1 MGYYERLSAQDSS
14 FVLWERRET
23 PMHVGAIAILETG
36 PLATADGG
44 IDSARIAKHVESRL
58 HLLPRYRK
66 RLAFTPIEGHPVWI
80 DDAHFD
86 LGYHLR
92 RAALPRP
99 GTEVELK
106 ALVARI
112 LSERLDRGRP
122 LWEMWV
128 VEGLSG
134 GRFALVTKAHH
145 CMVDGVSGMNL
156 LTLLLSQ
163 SADEAAV
170 AAPEWSPEPEPNAL
184 ELLVAESARRARLGG
199 AFARSVLLAAG
210 DPAATWARLAGAGTA
225 IAQALDAGLRQPG
238 ATRLNRPIGP
248 HRRVD
253 WLSLDLAAAKQ
264 VKQRL
269 GGTLNDVVLATVCGA
284 LHRFLG
290 KHHEW
295 ATRLDYRVVM
305 PVNMRPPGDARAG
318 GNWVSAYFLSLP
330 IAEHDPRRRYDAI
343 RNATT
348 ALKDSRAAEGIDL
361 LTQLADRVGG
371 TLLTRLGGRVIERLQ
386 PYNLIV
392 TNVPGPQFPLYVLG
406 ARLLELIPQLPLF
419 EQQGLGVAV
428 LSYCGQLHFGLIGD
442 RELASDLGSLRESML
457 ASFEELEILAR
468 SQDQKKPA
476 RKKTE
481 RPLREHTLRALR

>member
-1 MGYYERLSAQDSS
+1 MGHYERLSAQDSS

-23 PMHVGAIAILETG
+23 PMHVGAIAILEAG
-36 PLATADGG
+36 SLATADGG
-44 IDSARIAKHVESRL
+44 IDTARIAKHVESRL

-80 DDAHFD
+80 DDAQFD

-92 RAALPRP
+92 CAALPRP
-99 GTEVELK
+99 GTESELK

-128 VEGLSG
+128 VEGLEG

-170 AAPEWSPEPEPNAL
+170 AAPDWSPEAEPNAL

-199 AFARSVLLAAG
+199 EFARGVLRSIG
-210 DPAATWARLAGAGTA
+210 DPAATWAQITGAGTA
-225 IAQALDAGLRQPG
+225 IAQALDAGLRHPD

-248 HRRVD
+248 HRRID
-253 WLSLDLAAAKQ
+253 WLRLDLAAAKQ

-269 GGTLNDVVLATVCGA
+269 GGTLNDVVLATVCGG

-290 KHHEW
+290 GRQEW

-305 PVNMRPPGDARAG
+305 PVNMRPAGDERAG
-318 GNWVSAYFLSLP
+318 GNCVSAYFLSLP
-330 IAEHDPRRRYDAI
+330 IAEPSPRRRYEAI
-343 RNATT
+343 RNATA
-348 ALKDSRAAEGIDL
+348 ALKNSRAAEGIDL

-371 TLLTRLGGRVIERLQ
+371 TMLTRLGGRVIERLQ

-392 TNVPGPQFPLYVLG
+392 TNVPGPQFPLYILG
-406 ARLLELIPQLPLF
+406 ARLLDLIPQLPLF
-419 EQQGLGVAV
+419 GQQGLGIAV

-457 ASFEELEILAR
+457 ASFEELKSGAR
-468 SQDQKKPA
+468 RGDGQQAA
-476 RKKTE
+476 R
-481 RPLREHTLRALR
+481 RMPVRRASALRGAR